1 MKNRW
6 SFNSKFSTLLL
17 GLCVMLLMSYSNE
30 AHKYYVSVT
39 QLEYVEDQK
48 SVQII
53 NRVFIDDLE
62 RLFRERYDE
71 SITLAEKNESKTIDS
86 YTEKYFKE
94 KLTILID
101 GKVQELKFIG
111 KEYEDD
117 IIYTYFEI
125 EGIEKIN
132 TMEISNEILFE
143 LFEEQQNI
151 VRTKV
156 YKKNKSFI
164 LLKENAKGVLN
175 F

>member
-71 SITLAEKNESKTIDS
+71 SITLAEKNESKTMGS
-86 YTEKYFKE
+86 H
-94 KLTILID
+94 
-101 GKVQELKFIG
+101 VH
-111 KEYEDD
+111 
-117 IIYTYFEI
+117 
-125 EGIEKIN
+125 
-132 TMEISNEILFE
+132 S
-143 LFEEQQNI
+143 
-151 VRTKV
+151 
-156 YKKNKSFI
+156 
-164 LLKENAKGVLN
+164 
-175 F
+175 

>member
-1 MKNRW
+1 MFTN
-6 SFNSKFSTLLL
+6 L
-17 GLCVMLLMSYSNE
+17 V
-30 AHKYYVSVT
+30 
-39 QLEYVEDQK
+39 D
-48 SVQII
+48 
-53 NRVFIDDLE
+53 
-62 RLFRERYDE
+62 
-71 SITLAEKNESKTIDS
+71 KNETKTIDS